1 MKLSIVVT
9 AYNVENHIERTLNS
23 LICQTVKEYEVIV
36 VDDGSTDDTYR
47 TAKEILNGFKVAERK
62 IITGENGGVSSAR
75 NKGLIEASGE
85 YVMFLDGDDY
95 AADNLV
101 ERIYDSLNSQI
112 SDIICWGYDKVGE
125 DQVVLERYFD
135 TYEYSKSLMTG
146 AEALNSMFTTRTMWL
161 WTGSAAYRKD
171 FLTENQLYYTEGC
184 ANGEDQEFSIKAL
197 SKANRIVFLRE
208 ILSFYVQRHGSIT
221 SSHSVKK
228 FDAVGAL
235 KRAACYLRNTGEA
248 GMMNLADI
256 IETQHLVE
264 NFFNN
269 LDSCM
274 TNANIRTLLNQMNER
289 YPGLNREIKGNMKR
303 YLRTING
310 FNKYHI
316 KSRLFLISPRL
327 YAVVVFLKRKAISL
341 RKVG

>member
-1 MKLSIVVT
+1 MKLSIVIT
-9 AYNVENHIERTLNS
+9 AYNVENHIERTLSS

-36 VDDGSTDDTYR
+36 VDDGSTDGTYR
-47 TAKEILNGFKVAERK
+47 TAKEILDGFKVTEHK
-62 IITGENGGVSSAR
+62 LITGENGGVGFAR
-75 NKGLIEASGE
+75 NKGLKEASGE

-95 AADNLV
+95 VANNLI
-101 ERIYDSLNSQI
+101 ERIYNSLNRQMI
-112 SDIICWGYDKVGE
+112 DVICWGYDTVDE
-125 DQVVLERYFD
+125 DQAILANYFD
-135 TYEYSKSLMTG
+135 TYEQGKRLMTG
-146 AEALNSMFTTRTMWL
+146 AEALNSIFISRAMWL

-171 FLTENQLYYTEGC
+171 LLTENQLNYTEGC

-197 SKANRIVFLRE
+197 SRANSIVFLSE

-221 SSHSVKK
+221 SSHSVRK
-228 FDAVGAL
+228 FDAVRAL
-235 KRAACYLRNTGEA
+235 KRAVGYLRNTGEV
-248 GMMNLADI
+248 GFMNLVDI
-256 IETQHLVE
+256 IETQHIVE
-264 NFFNN
+264 SYFNN

-274 TNANIRTLLNQMNER
+274 TNANIRTLLDQINES

-303 YLRTING
+303 YLRRKIE

-316 KSRLFLISPRL
+316 KCRLFLISPKF